1 MSKVLLIID
10 VQNDFINGVL
20 GSSEAKAAV
29 PNIKQLIENFNG
41 EILAVTRDEHI
52 TDIHEEVTVE
62 RRKLPLHCMRGSN
75 GAKIEES
82 IYKTLQSVTRHWWY
96 TIEKSTFGAV
106 NDLIE
111 FFDGFGDCDSIDT
124 VEICGLCTDICVLN
138 NALIARNLLPHAEII
153 VYSNCCAGS
162 TPENHEAALKILQS
176 NLIEVK
182 EFNPIEYNFEIGF

>member
-10 VQNDFINGVL
+10 VQNDFIDGTL
-20 GSSEAKAAV
+20 GSPEAKAVV

-41 EILAVTRDEHI
+41 KIIAVTRDEHI
-52 TDIHEEVTVE
+52 ADDYEETVE
-62 RRKLPLHCMRGSN
+62 RRKLPFHCMRGSN

-82 IYKTLQSVTRHWWY
+82 IYKTLQSITGNWWY

-106 NDLIE
+106 NELVD

-138 NALIARNLLPHAEII
+138 NALIARNLLPYAEII

-162 TPENHEAALKILQS
+162 TPENHEAALKILKS